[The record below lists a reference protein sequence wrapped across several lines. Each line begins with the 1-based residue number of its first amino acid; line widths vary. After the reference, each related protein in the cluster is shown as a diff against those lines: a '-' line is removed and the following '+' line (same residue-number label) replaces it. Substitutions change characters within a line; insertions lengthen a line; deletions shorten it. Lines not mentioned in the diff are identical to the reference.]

1 MKVSGFNEAV
11 AQAITTDPSY
21 RPEGY
26 DFLRESLEATLK
38 RRAKSKQKASQGGH
52 VSAGELLEGFRLQAL
67 KEFGPMAPLVFD
79 HWGIRS
85 CADIGR
91 MVFLLVEAGAFGR
104 TENDSVEDFEGGYD
118 FHEAFIAPFL
128 PASKIAGNRQPTPAP

>member
-11 AQAITTDPSY
+11 AQATAKDPSY
-21 RPEGY
+21 TSEGY
-26 DFLRESLEATLK
+26 QFLRDSLEASLK
-38 RRAKSKQKASQGGH
+38 RRSKSKPKAALGGH
-52 VSAGELLEGFRLQAL
+52 VSAGELLEGFRLQSL
-67 KEFGPMAPLVFD
+67 KEFGPMAPLVLE

-104 TENDSVEDFEGGYD
+104 TENDSVEDFEGGFD
-118 FHEAFIAPFL
+118 FHEAFVAPFL
-128 PASKIAGNRQPTPAP
+128 PASRSSGTPRKTPAS

>member
-1 MKVSGFNEAV
+1 
-11 AQAITTDPSY
+11 
-21 RPEGY
+21 
-26 DFLRESLEATLK
+26 LK
-38 RRAKSKQKASQGGH
+38 RRSKSKQKASHGGH
-52 VSAGELLEGFRLQAL
+52 VSAGELLEGFRLHAL
-67 KEFGPMAPLVFD
+67 KEFGPMTTLVLD

-118 FHEAFIAPFL
+118 FHEAFVAPFL
-128 PASKIAGNRQPTPAP
+128 PVSKLTGAPHQNTVP

>member
-11 AQAITTDPSY
+11 AIAIERDPAY

-38 RRAKSKQKASQGGH
+38 RRSKSKQKAFHGGH

-67 KEFGPMAPLVFD
+67 KEFGPMAPLVLD

-85 CADIGR
+85 CADVGR

-118 FHEAFIAPFL
+118 FHEAFVAPFL
-128 PASKIAGNRQPTPAP
+128 PVSKLSKASHENIVP